1 MTSYVGPEL
10 PLLSSDVLVWVSGL
24 LPDEKFFPGPD
35 LPKYPGRCAVVSP
48 SQGGGLTLEMA
59 YDQPSFQVHV
69 VGAQSR
75 DGRVNAA
82 FADAE
87 RLIFRIDRAI
97 LHVQTYPTGIAGHR
111 VLYAQRFGAG
121 PTPLPV
127 DNAGRAHFTAT
138 YLLEAESGY
147 AR

>member
-10 PLLSSDVLVWVSGL
+10 PLISTDILGWLTELMPS
-24 LPDEKFFPGPD
+24 ERFFPGPD

-48 SQGGGLTLEMA
+48 NQGGGLTLEMA
-59 YDQPSFQVHV
+59 YDQPAFQVHV

-87 RLIFRIDRAI
+87 RFIYRIDRFI
-97 LHVQTYPTGIAGHR
+97 LNTDYPTEIAGHR
-111 VLYAQRFGAG
+111 VLYAQRFGSG

-127 DNAGRAHFTAT
+127 DTAGRAHFTAT
-138 YLLEAESGY
+138 YMLEAESGY
-147 AR
+147 GR